1 MRRSATVMAL
11 GAAIGLA
18 FAAPASADIKVGI
31 VLPAT
36 GVGAAFGVPMQKT
49 VPILPKTI
57 AGQAVQYIVLDS
69 NTDAT
74 RASADARKLVTEDHV
89 DVLMG
94 DSTTPATLA
103 MIDIAADSGTPLIAP
118 TATADIVQPL
128 DDKKRWVFKVI
139 PNDAED
145 ARVITDYMA
154 AHGVKSVGFL
164 GFNDAFGQSW
174 LAAFKDLLP
183 RHDIRLVASEF
194 FNRTDT
200 SVTAQALKLQAARP
214 DVVFVAAGGTPAIVA
229 THDVRARGFRGPI
242 YQTHGVSTPEFIQR
256 GGKDVDG
263 AIFAGEPFTV
273 AADLPADSPFRR
285 MADQVITA
293 YKAANNNEQPP
304 IMAAN
309 MFDCVTLL
317 ATAVPGALQK
327 AQPGTPEFRAALRDQ
342 LEHVSGLPL
351 NNGLLS
357 TSPED
362 HAAFDPSEVLIIK
375 VEDGAFHLV
384 K

>member
-1 MRRSATVMAL
+1 MGRSAIVVAL
-11 GAAIGLA
+11 GAVIS
-18 FAAPASADIKVGI
+18 FAVAVPAWSQIKVGV

-57 AGQAVQYIVLDS
+57 AGQSVQYIVLDS

-74 RASADARKLVTEDHV
+74 RASADARKLITEDHV

-103 MIDIAADSGTPLIAP
+103 MIDIAAESGTPLIAP
-118 TATADIVQPL
+118 TATANIVQPL

-139 PNDAED
+139 PNDEAD
-145 ARVITDYMA
+145 ARAIADYMA
-154 AHGVKSVGFL
+154 AHGVKSVGFI
-164 GFNDAFGQSW
+164 GFNDAFGQCW
-174 LAAFKDLLP
+174 LAAFKDILP
-183 RHDIRLVASEF
+183 KHDIKLVADEF
-194 FNRTDT
+194 FSRTDT
-200 SVTAQALKLQAARP
+200 SVTAQALKLVSARP
-214 DVVFVAAGGTPAIVA
+214 DIVFVAAGGTPAIVA

-242 YQTHGVSTPEFIQR
+242 YQTHGVSTPEFIER

-273 AADLPADSPFRR
+273 AADLPVDSPFRK
-285 MADQVITA
+285 MAEQVIA
-293 YKAANNNEQPP
+293 GYKAANNGEQPP

-309 MFDCVTLL
+309 MFDCVALL
-317 ATAVPGALQK
+317 AAATPGAMEK
-327 AQPGTPEFRAALRDQ
+327 GKPGTPEFRAALRDQ
-342 LEHVSGLPL
+342 LEHLSKVTL

-362 HAAFDPSEVLIIK
+362 HAAFDPSAILIIK
-375 VEDGAFHLV
+375 VEGGAFHLA

>member
-1 MRRSATVMAL
+1 MGRSAIVVAL
-11 GAAIGLA
+11 GAVIS
-18 FAAPASADIKVGI
+18 FAVAVPAWSQIKVGV

-57 AGQAVQYIVLDS
+57 AGQSVQYIVLDS

-74 RASADARKLVTEDHV
+74 RASADARKLITEDHV

-103 MIDIAADSGTPLIAP
+103 MIDIAAESGTPLIAP
-118 TATADIVQPL
+118 TATANIVQPL

-139 PNDAED
+139 PNDEAD
-145 ARVITDYMA
+145 ARAIADYMA
-154 AHGVKSVGFL
+154 AHGVKSVGFI

-174 LAAFKDLLP
+174 LAAFKDILP
-183 RHDIRLVASEF
+183 KHDIKLVADEF
-194 FNRTDT
+194 FSRTDT
-200 SVTAQALKLQAARP
+200 SVTAQALKLVSARP
-214 DVVFVAAGGTPAIVA
+214 DIVFVAAGGTPAIVA

-242 YQTHGVSTPEFIQR
+242 YQTHGVSTPEFIER

-273 AADLPADSPFRR
+273 AADLPVDSPFRK
-285 MADQVITA
+285 MAEQVIA
-293 YKAANNNEQPP
+293 GYKAANNGEQPP

-309 MFDCVTLL
+309 MFDCVALL
-317 ATAVPGALQK
+317 AAATPGALEK
-327 AQPGTPEFRAALRDQ
+327 GKPGTPEFRAALRDQ
-342 LEHVSGLPL
+342 LEHLSKVTL

-362 HAAFDPSEVLIIK
+362 HAAFDPSAILIIK
-375 VEDGAFHLV
+375 VEGGAFHLA